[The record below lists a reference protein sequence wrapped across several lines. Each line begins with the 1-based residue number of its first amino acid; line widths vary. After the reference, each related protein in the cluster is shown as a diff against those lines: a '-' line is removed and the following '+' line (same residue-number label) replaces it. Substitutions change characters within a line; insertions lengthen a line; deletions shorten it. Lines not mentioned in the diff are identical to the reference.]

1 MVVIKQLN
9 NKILVELIKSIK
21 NIDNDLKLNESAN
34 TKLAKFEEL
43 SKNIIKEKQVVKE
56 NTRLSQEFIDSMV
69 KMTSNQLK
77 KKIFESYEN
86 SDVVKLLKE
95 VILYLINSFNIS

>member
-1 MVVIKQLN
+1 MAVN
-9 NKILVELIKSIK
+9 ESEDNKI
-21 NIDNDLKLNESAN
+21 
-34 TKLAKFEEL
+34 AKFEEL
-43 SKNIIKEKQVVKE
+43 SKNIIKEKQVLKE
-56 NTRLSQEFIDSMV
+56 NTRLPQEFIDSMI

-95 VILYLINSFNIS
+95 VKYHK